1 MIGLDARSIQ
11 VDGVD
16 TVDVADGDLQALRSR
31 RSWCRHP
38 IPTATGNQWAFALS
52 DLGLSSAW
60 MVGVAKSK
68 PSDQVRIGLIGRDT
82 ALVATDPL
90 LIRVA
95 GNAGADA
102 SGKPLVD
109 VSTVHAHAQ
118 GMPT

>member
-1 MIGLDARSIQ
+1 MSQTIMR
-11 VDGVD
+11 DGVAVEVPD
-16 TVDVADGDLQALRSR
+16 NDPDAQPPYVAPPA
-31 RSWCRHP
+31 P

-52 DLGLSSAW
+52 DLRLSSAW
-60 MVGVAKSK
+60 MAGVAKSK
-68 PSDQVRIGLIGRDT
+68 PSDQVRIGLIARDT

-95 GNAGADA
+95 GNAGSDA

-109 VSTVHAHAQ
+109 VPTVHAHAQ

>member
-1 MIGLDARSIQ
+1 MSAIID
-11 VDGVD
+11 VDGVSL
-16 TVDVADGDLQALRSR
+16 TVADDDPRLPAPAPA
-31 RSWCRHP
+31 P

-52 DLGLSSAW
+52 DLGLSSSW
-60 MVGVAKSK
+60 MAGVAKSK
-68 PSDQVRIGLIGRDT
+68 PSDQVRIGLIARDT
-82 ALVATDPL
+82 PLVASDPL

-109 VSTVHAHAQ
+109 VPTVHAHAQ